1 MSYLPENLD
10 DVEEAKPAP
19 LGTYELQIVRCE
31 EKETGPN
38 SANPGKPIFHIH
50 LAFTD
55 LELNA
60 PAVRHYLTLPY
71 EGDENGAFK
80 LLMLKRF
87 LALFNVPYSSDTST
101 LAMNMIGQTAMVDVS
116 LGDPREEGGD
126 IFNEIRVPKIRG
138 EVAGGHGKAPG
149 RRRA

>member
-10 DVEEAKPAP
+10 DVEESKPVA
-19 LGTYELQIVRCE
+19 LGTYELQIVSCE

-38 SANPGKPIFHIH
+38 SKNPGKPMFRVQ

-55 LELNA
+55 LDLNA
-60 PAVRHYLTLPY
+60 PAIGHFITLPY

-87 LALFNVPYSSDTST
+87 LTLFNVPYSSDTGT
-101 LAMNMIGQTAMVDVS
+101 LAMNMIGQTALVDVG
-116 LGDPREEGGD
+116 LGEPNENGD
-126 IFNEIRVPKIRG
+126 MYNQIRIPKVRG

-149 RRRA
+149 RRARG

>member
-10 DVEEAKPAP
+10 DVEEAKPVA
-19 LGTYELQIVRCE
+19 LGTYELQIVQCE

-38 SANPGKPIFHIH
+38 SKNPGKPMFRVS
-50 LAFTD
+50 LALTD
-55 LELNA
+55 LSLNA
-60 PAVRHYLTLPY
+60 PAIDHYITLPY
-71 EGDENGAFK
+71 EGDGNGALK

-87 LALFNVPYSSDTST
+87 LALFNVPYSNDTST
-101 LAMNMIGQTAMVDVS
+101 LAMNMIGQTALVDVA
-116 LGDPREEGGD
+116 LGEPNENGD
-126 IFNEIRVPKIRG
+126 RYNQIRVPKIRG